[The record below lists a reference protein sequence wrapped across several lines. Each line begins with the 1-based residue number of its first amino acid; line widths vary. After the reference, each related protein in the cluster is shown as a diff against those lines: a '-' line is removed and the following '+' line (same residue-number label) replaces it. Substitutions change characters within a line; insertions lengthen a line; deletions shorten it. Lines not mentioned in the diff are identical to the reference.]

1 MTTIILY
8 VKYVAHLDILRHV
21 SLPLEL
27 ALALLD
33 HGGDVCL
40 ALHELGKGL
49 GELDLLLGRVWGR
62 HLDIVEVSGEHDEH
76 VVLGDVVLDLGLQEG
91 LQ

>member
-1 MTTIILY
+1 MTTKILY

-40 ALHELGKGL
+40 ALHELGEGL
-49 GELDLLLGRVWGR
+49 GELDLLLGRVGGR
-62 HLDIVEVSGEHDEH
+62 HLDIVEVSGEHDKH